1 MFSDGRS
8 LCANPGAPIANPM
21 ATRLTT
27 ARKNGRAIPTRKL
40 FFPISI
46 AVIIALPPFFR
57 QVFSL

>member
-1 MFSDGRS
+1 
-8 LCANPGAPIANPM
+8 M